1 MATTPPSSD
10 PQATQTDTVIVGS
23 VNQVV
28 LQQAN
33 PTVARAYT
41 SDFVAEKN
49 EIIATQVKQLE
60 ATQGFPVTDA
70 QLTGITVSADA
81 PARFIVNSKYQDEI
95 EAANAAQSVPAD
107 TPPPTNAPADI
118 NAPTP
123 AAEFSGGKRF
133 APEAVDEFGPPPND
147 ADPNFIPRPTPV
159 VPATN
164 QQVPSQPDSFSEE
177 GIDFPVAPP
186 STVDPQIPQPDS
198 FPEEG
203 IDFPVAPAAGVD
215 PQISQPD
222 SFPEEGI
229 DFPVAPPSTVD
240 PQIPQPDS
248 FPEEGIDFPAPVAP
262 AVNPEVPQPT
272 LIQNLFTSTAVPVTP
287 VTNSQVPQAPIQN
300 IFDLIA
306 SLFSRTPAVAPAV
319 NPQVAQ
325 AIPVPTPAAIVA
337 VPIPPAANPQVTQVF
352 TVPAPTVTTATPIPP
367 VADPQIPQ
375 PDSFPEEGIDLPQAP
390 PANVDPQIPQ
400 PDSFP
405 EEGIDFPASPSA
417 GVDPQVPQPP
427 APGPTAE
434 SVVNQVNPAAAQ
446 DRYALKLQI
455 EREVQPQIARELQE
469 QNPTWSPS
477 RVFTTSQLRASAQA
491 DAAVDLRLDQEITA
505 ASLNPPTVSPE
516 SDSQVPA
523 ATDTVVNV
531 GGKRADPDIVDS
543 PAEPAVQAQAE
554 TKIDGP
560 VNQTTFQQADPAA
573 ATDYRSYVVDTQ
585 NKIVEQQTRELEATQ
600 GFPASENQIAAIN
613 GAAFGTATVAADI
626 KFKDQIQ
633 AADAAPSVPVDTPPP
648 TVAPTAVDDFGPP
661 PNDADPNFISK
672 PGPVDNNIEPQA
684 AQVSDAVAATQ
695 AVDPNFIPNPAPVN
709 SAIDPEVPSSA
720 NTRVENVFQSE
731 LAQKDPA
738 LYQQWQGTFAT
749 RTEQNIA
756 KEIAATEAVYGRPV
770 TPEEKESIANFAAI
784 QARNETN
791 AIYQDEL
798 QAANAVSVVPTDTPP
813 PTETAPAVDS
823 ATNQQVPPPSTSE
836 ALIDPDTGEVLGY
849 VDTATGETTDAPP
862 AVSAATNPQVPAAQ
876 DLGSEPPIDLPQAPP
891 STVDPQIPQPDSF
904 PEEGIDFPVA
914 PAAGVDPQIPQPDS
928 FPEEGID
935 LPAPVESPTPYER
948 FLAEENAAT
957 DAAQAAATARFN
969 AQFADGG
976 DIIGSPDDPQ
986 VNQGDV
992 TDVGEFQAEPPPIP
1006 DIDTGYEDFYGIDEV
1021 NNVGEFQAEPEVTD
1035 FSGYDEFY
1043 GDDTGE
1049 FQDLSLEPEPVAD
1062 NNSGYDEFYG
1072 DDTGEFQDLSFEPA
1086 AGDGESAGYDE
1097 FYGDDTGE
1105 FQDLSLEPDVVD
1117 SDDTGFS
1124 DFSDTGGGD
1133 GGDFFGGLF
1142 GGVKRS
1148 AGAVSGGTDPLA
1160 GILDG
1165 LFGDGPTKPNPK
1177 TTLSPA
1183 QLAANRQK
1191 AAKALAKQQNII
1203 NQQRKQANDGDW
1215 RVRLRLA
1222 GSANYLYQAPNPGI
1236 LAPLSKSGSDGV
1248 IFPYTPA
1255 ITTAYQAK
1263 YNAYELTHSNY
1274 KGYFY
1279 QGSSVGDISINA
1291 TFTAQDTQEA
1301 NYLLAVI
1308 HFFRSVTKMFYGQ
1321 DDSAQRGAPPPL
1333 VFLQGLGEYQFNLHP
1348 CVVTN
1353 FNYTLPADV
1362 DYIRALSPNNDGTN
1376 LSNRRSLQSGVTPFI
1391 NPSVS
1396 RLSNAGLP
1404 QGGLYTPAAPP
1415 TLGTNSPTYVP
1426 TKMDI
1431 QLTLLA
1437 IQTRSQV
1444 SKQFSLK
1451 EFANGNL
1458 IKGGFW

>member
-10 PQATQTDTVIVGS
+10 PQATQADTVIVGS
-23 VNQVV
+23 VNQAV

-33 PTVARAYT
+33 PTAARAYT

-95 EAANAAQSVPAD
+95 EAANAAQSVPEG
-107 TPPPTNAPADI
+107 TPPPTVAPADI
-118 NAPTP
+118 DAPPPT
-123 AAEFSGGKRF
+123 AEFGGGKRF
-133 APEAVDEFGPPPND
+133 APEAVDTFGPPPND
-147 ADPNFIPRPTPV
+147 VDPNVTPRPTPV

-164 QQVPSQPDSFSEE
+164 QQVPSQPDSF
-177 GIDFPVAPP
+177 
-186 STVDPQIPQPDS
+186 
-198 FPEEG
+198 PEEG
-203 IDFPVAPAAGVD
+203 IDFPATPAAG
-215 PQISQPD
+215 
-222 SFPEEGI
+222 
-229 DFPVAPPSTVD
+229 VD

-248 FPEEGIDFPAPVAP
+248 FPEEGIDFPALVAP
-262 AVNPEVPQPT
+262 TVNPEVPQPA

-306 SLFSRTPAVAPAV
+306 SLFSRTPTAVAPAA

-337 VPIPPAANPQVTQVF
+337 VPIPPVANPQVAQAFPVS
-352 TVPAPTVTTATPIPP
+352 APTVTTATPIPP
-367 VADPQIPQ
+367 AADPQIPQ
-375 PDSFPEEGIDLPQAP
+375 PDSFPEEGIDFPAAP
-390 PANVDPQIPQ
+390 EAGVDPQIPQ

-405 EEGIDFPASPSA
+405 EEGIDFPAAPAA
-417 GVDPQVPQPP
+417 GVDPQIPQPDSFPEEGIDFPAAPAAGVDPQISQPP

-434 SVVNQVNPAAAQ
+434 SVVNQANPTAAQ

-491 DAAVDLRLDQEITA
+491 DAAVDFRLDQEITA
-505 ASLNPPTVSPE
+505 ASLNPPIVSPDA
-516 SDSQVPA
+516 DSQVPA
-523 ATDTVVNV
+523 ATDAIVNV
-531 GGKRADPDIVDS
+531 GGKRADPEVVDS
-543 PAEPAVQAQAE
+543 PAEPAVQAQSD
-554 TKIDGP
+554 TRIDGP
-560 VNQTTFQQADPAA
+560 VDQAALQQSNPAA

-585 NKIVEQQTRELEATQ
+585 NKIVEQQTRELEASQ

-633 AADAAPSVPVDTPPP
+633 AADAAPSVPSDTPPP
-648 TVAPTAVDDFGPP
+648 TATPAAVDDFGPP
-661 PNDADPNFISK
+661 PGDADPNFISN
-672 PGPVDNNIEPQA
+672 PGPV
-684 AQVSDAVAATQ
+684 
-695 AVDPNFIPNPAPVN
+695 N
-709 SAIDPEVPSSA
+709 STIDPEVPSSA
-720 NTRVENVFQSE
+720 NVRVENVFQSE

-738 LYQQWQGTFAT
+738 LYQQWQGTFAA

-770 TPEEKESIANFAAI
+770 TDEEKVSIANSAVFR
-784 QARNETN
+784 ARNETN

-862 AVSAATNPQVPAAQ
+862 AVSAATNPQ
-876 DLGSEPPIDLPQAPP
+876 
-891 STVDPQIPQPDSF
+891 IPQPDSF

-935 LPAPVESPTPYER
+935 QPAAPAAGVDPQIPQPDSFPEEGIDLPAPVESPTPYER
-948 FLAEENAAT
+948 FLAQEAAAT

-969 AQFADGG
+969 AQFDDGG
-976 DIIGSPDDPQ
+976 DIIGSSSDPQ
-986 VNQGDV
+986 AFPV
-992 TDVGEFQAEPPPIP
+992 TDPGDGIVVVEPEALGDEFS
-1006 DIDTGYEDFYGIDEV
+1006 GYEDFYGTEEF
-1021 NNVGEFQAEPEVTD
+1021 NNVGEFEAEPVPNE

-1049 FQDLSLEPEPVAD
+1049 FQDLSL
-1062 NNSGYDEFYG
+1062 
-1072 DDTGEFQDLSFEPA
+1072 EPA

-1105 FQDLSLEPDVVD
+1105 FQDLTLEPAATNDTGYDEFYGDDTGEFQDLSLEPAAGDGESSSFSNFFD
-1117 SDDTGFS
+1117 SGG
-1124 DFSDTGGGD
+1124 GGGD
-1133 GGDFFGGLF
+1133 FLGGLF
-1142 GGVKRS
+1142 GGGKRS
-1148 AGAVSGGTDPLA
+1148 AAAVSGGSDPFA
-1160 GILDG
+1160 GIIDG
-1165 LFGDGPTKPNPK
+1165 LFGDRPTKPNPK
-1177 TTLSPA
+1177 TTISPQQA
-1183 QLAANRQK
+1183 AANRAK
-1191 AAKALAKQQNII
+1191 AAKEQAKQQNII

-1222 GSANYLYQAPNPGI
+1222 GNSNYLYNAPNPGI
-1236 LAPLSKSGSDGV
+1236 LQPLEVTDGV
-1248 IFPYTPA
+1248 IFPYTPQ

-1291 TFTAQDTQEA
+1291 TFTAQDTDEA

-1321 DDSAQRGAPPPL
+1321 DDSALRGAPPPL

-1348 CVVTN
+1348 CVVSN

-1362 DYIRALSPNNDGTN
+1362 DYIRALSPNNNGTN
-1376 LSNRRSLQSGVTPFI
+1376 LIDRRSLQSGVTPFV

-1396 RLSNAGLP
+1396 RLRNAGLP
-1404 QGGLYTPAAPP
+1404 QGGISTPAAPP

-1451 EFANGNL
+1451 GFANGDL